1 MASNE
6 PATQYKLQ
14 ITAGPTYDTSTHS
27 LVHVN
32 TDTNLCIETEHAKV
46 NVCLRIQ
53 DYNGL
58 PDSSPRTHEHF
69 SHPSRVN
76 DQYSLA
82 ISLVP
87 KKVIPGDELV
97 LGNDLDRPIRD
108 RLPPGSS
115 YAFKFIKWWVDPG
128 LEGDIYADHPY
139 IYGPGLSSWNYFRI
153 CGKEG
158 EKFESE
164 GAEGAGAEYNGT
176 EGGSSAKESSLEI
189 HEAVVEEGAEG
200 SGQEIRDRLQIPEDP
215 SLRQKFF
222 LTEQNRKDFE
232 FEPGRV
238 YKADFGNPYI
248 GFSDFTIRIP
258 GFPVPVTKYIDEK
271 NHELRYI
278 LKNKTTG
285 DIYFVVLF
293 TLLMEGETQ
302 TEPPKDESPTGES
315 EVD

>member
-1 MASNE
+1 MASNGSG
-6 PATQYKLQ
+6 TQYRLQ
-14 ITAGPTYDTSTHS
+14 ITAGPTYDTSTHR

-32 TDTNLCIETEHAKV
+32 TDTNLCIDTEHAKV

-58 PDSSPRTHEHF
+58 PDSSPRTHAHF
-69 SHPSRVN
+69 SHPSRQN

-82 ISLVP
+82 ISLIP
-87 KKVIPGDELV
+87 KKAISGNDIVF
-97 LGNDLDRPIRD
+97 GNDLDRPIRD

-115 YAFKFIKWWVDPG
+115 YAFRFIKWWVDPG
-128 LEGDIYADHPY
+128 LEGDIYADNPY
-139 IYGPGLSSWNYFRI
+139 IYGPCLSSWNYFRI
-153 CGKEG
+153 CGKE
-158 EKFESE
+158 EEHEDNAADRERSDKISQ
-164 GAEGAGAEYNGT
+164 
-176 EGGSSAKESSLEI
+176 LEI
-189 HEAVVEEGAEG
+189 HETVVEEGAEG
-200 SGQEIRDRLQIPEDP
+200 SGQAVRDRLQIPEDP

-222 LTEQNRKDFE
+222 LDEQKRKDFK
-232 FEPGRV
+232 FEPGRI

-278 LKNKTTG
+278 LKNKANG

-293 TLLMEGETQ
+293 TLLMQGEAQ
-302 TEPPKDESPTGES
+302 AELPKDESEPGES
-315 EVD
+315 ELD

>member
-1 MASNE
+1 MASEE
-6 PATQYKLQ
+6 PGTQYKLQ

-32 TDTNLCIETEHAKV
+32 TDTNLSIETEHARV
-46 NVCLRIQ
+46 NICLRIQ

-58 PDSSPRTHEHF
+58 PTSSPRTHAHF
-69 SHPSRVN
+69 SHPSRSN

-82 ISLVP
+82 ISFVP
-87 KKVIPGDELV
+87 KKPIAGDEVV

-108 RLPPGSS
+108 RLPPGSG

-128 LEGDIYADHPY
+128 LEGDIYADEPY

-158 EKFESE
+158 EKYVPEGTDDAETEDIEES
-164 GAEGAGAEYNGT
+164 T
-176 EGGSSAKESSLEI
+176 LEI

-200 SGQEIRDRLQIPEDP
+200 SGQEVRDRFQIPEDP
-215 SLRQKFF
+215 SQRQKHF
-222 LTEQNRKDFE
+222 LNEQNRKDFE

-278 LKNKTTG
+278 LKNKATG

-293 TLLMEGETQ
+293 TLLIGTETQ
-302 TEPPKDESPTGES
+302 AQPPKDESPTGES